1 MLVLTIVPFLQ
12 RLNSTKEG
20 TPYEPFAEPHPVT
33 NDSRTKRKFSPIRV
47 KVGSIFCD
55 FFFSRTPGLLDR
67 IAVS

>member
-20 TPYEPFAEPHPVT
+20 TPYEPFAEPQPVT